1 MGNPGVTQ
9 HNRWSLAPL
18 FFRFLIISTVIWLT
32 LLAVTLGV
40 TLRFSHAVM
49 QEKLENELTSTAITL
64 GNSEIIKRAMLE
76 GYCSRETLDYLDSL
90 IKNNPDLDI
99 ISIADSKSKR
109 IYHVNHQQIGK
120 QFVGGDQDRVL
131 LTGETYLND
140 AVGTMGLQHR
150 AFAPVRDGQG
160 NIIGFVM
167 TSTTMNS
174 LDNLRKNITTVY
186 GKLALGMLLL
196 SVLIAWLLSLLIKH
210 MLLGHSPGDLVHA
223 YLVQSESLNNLGEG
237 IISVDSNGYIQLA
250 NAAAAKMLEQSAEL
264 LEGKKLDDLLTDAK
278 GQSLLNEKRINE
290 GTSNPNVLCSS
301 IPLTEN
307 DIRTSTTVILS
318 DKTEAMQLAQQLNG
332 SRHVVSMLR
341 ANKHEFMNKLHVIS
355 GMLQMGKQ
363 KDALQYIDSF
373 AAEQKLVTGPLLKY
387 IKNTNVLAL
396 ILGKLSNMR
405 ELDIQLILLPN
416 SNLPEHSRYLT
427 TNELIT
433 VLGNLLE
440 NAIEAVNMNQEGKP
454 RNIVLQISEDD
465 KGLSINVSDT
475 GIGIKPDIL
484 PKIYDTG
491 FSTKDKKNRGV
502 GMSLVK
508 AVVDK
513 HHGNIEVDSEPDNGT
528 SFSIYIFEK
537 CQ

>member
-1 MGNPGVTQ
+1 MGNPSITK

-32 LLAVTLGV
+32 LLVVTLGV
-40 TLRFSHAVM
+40 TLRFSHSVM
-49 QEKLENELTSTAITL
+49 QEKLENELTSTAVTL
-64 GNSEIIKRAMLE
+64 GNSEIIRGAMLA
-76 GYCSRETLDYLDSL
+76 GSCSEEVLNYLDSL
-90 IKNNPDLDI
+90 VKNNPDLDV

-109 IYHVNHQQIGK
+109 IYHVNHRQIGK

-131 LTGETYLND
+131 LTGEVYLND

-150 AFAPVRDGQG
+150 AFAPVRDGLG

-174 LDNLRKNITTVY
+174 LDNLRKNITTIY

-196 SVLIAWLLSLLIKH
+196 SFLIAWLLSLLIKH

-223 YLVQSESLNNLGEG
+223 YLVQSESLNNLNEG
-237 IISVDSNGYIQLA
+237 IISVDNNGYIQLA
-250 NAAAAKMLEQSAEL
+250 NAAAAKMLGQSIEL
-264 LEGKKLDDLLTDAK
+264 LEGKKLDDLLTDDK
-278 GQSLLNEKRINE
+278 GKSLLEEKKINE
-290 GTSNPNVLCSS
+290 ATSHPNVLCSS
-301 IPLTEN
+301 IPLEEN
-307 DIRTSTTVILS
+307 AIRASTTLILN

-363 KDALQYIDSF
+363 KDALQYIGSF
-373 AAEQKLVTGPLLKY
+373 AAEQTLVMGPLLQY

-396 ILGKLSNMR
+396 ILGKLSNMK
-405 ELDIQLILLPN
+405 ELEIQLTLLPN
-416 SNLPEHSRYLT
+416 SNLPEHSKYLT

-440 NAIEAVNMNQEGKP
+440 NAIEAINMNQAGKP

-475 GIGIKPDIL
+475 GVGIKPDIL

-508 AVVDK
+508 SIFLKNVSRGDD
-513 HHGNIEVDSEPDNGT
+513 NDSYHN
-528 SFSIYIFEK
+528 
-537 CQ
+537 CRR